1 MRHTIL
7 IATATLT
14 AAGAFVLFGGVLR
27 ESPSA
32 GASALPA
39 ERVAAAF
46 DPAFSS
52 AQNAGSLVLR
62 LQQQI
67 RQSPDDAASHA
78 LLGLAYQQRARETG
92 DTAYYTRAESVLRR
106 ARRARRREL
115 RHVLGPRLART
126 HAAPVREA
134 LVLARRA
141 RELAPMEAR
150 TLAAVGDALV
160 ELGRYREAFATFDR
174 FAGLK
179 PGLAAYARVSY
190 ARELLGDRPGAVAAM
205 RLAAETAVPGS
216 EAAAWTAL
224 HLGKLFFSGGDH
236 RSAER
241 QFRVALAHVPGYA
254 AAFDGLALVEAAR
267 KRLSRAIS
275 LERRAVAAVPLPQYV
290 ATLGDLLQRAGR
302 PRAAARQYSVVDAI
316 DRVQRAS
323 GVNTD
328 LELALF
334 RIDHRRGLAAATSQ
348 ALAAY
353 RARPSIDAADVAAW
367 GARPHGPVRRGQA
380 LLEARA
386 PPGDA
391 GFAEALPPRHDRALP
406 RQLRRGQALAAP
418 RSRAQPRV
426 LSTVVAGSGEARTMK
441 RFPLLAAVLAALALP
456 AIASAHPLGNF
467 TINHSST
474 LVVSGDLA
482 YVHYVLDMAEIPTLQ
497 GGRIDVASLGRKLE
511 LTVDGKR
518 VTLRPIR
525 QRLEKPEGAGGLPTT
540 RLELVL
546 AGPRLRDASSLEL
559 RDETYAGRL
568 GWKEVIVSASA
579 GARIASSSAPA
590 VSPSQQLRAYP
601 EDGLSSPPTVTQ
613 ARANVEPGDAT
624 GTPPQLTA
632 PQAEEHGSGFESLVT
647 RDLGATGILLAL
659 ALAALLGRR
668 PRARPRAR
676 QVDRRRYLIGQR
688 GTVRHAAYL
697 GGIVTVTHT
706 AGVFALGA

>member
-106 ARRARRREL
+106 AVEL
-115 RHVLGPRLART
+115 DDESSVTYSGLASLALTRHRFG
-126 HAAPVREA
+126 EA

-236 RSAER
+236 GSAER

-290 ATLGDLLQRAGR
+290 ANLGDLLQRAGR

-316 DRVQRAS
+316 DRVQQAS

-334 RIDHRRGLAAATSQ
+334 RIDHDRGLAAATGQ

-367 GARPHGPVRRGQA
+367 GLARSGRCAEAKRYSKLALRLGTRG
-380 LLEARA
+380 L
-386 PPGDA
+386 
-391 GFAEALPPRHDRALP
+391 AEALPPRHDRALP
-406 RQLRRGQALAAP
+406 RQPRRGQALAAP
-418 RSRAQPRV
+418 RSRR
-426 LSTVVAGSGEARTMK
+426 
-441 RFPLLAAVLAALALP
+441 
-456 AIASAHPLGNF
+456 
-467 TINHSST
+467 ST
-474 LVVSGDLA
+474 LG
-482 YVHYVLDMAEIPTLQ
+482 
-497 GGRIDVASLGRKLE
+497 SL
-511 LTVDGKR
+511 
-518 VTLRPIR
+518 
-525 QRLEKPEGAGGLPTT
+525 
-540 RLELVL
+540 
-546 AGPRLRDASSLEL
+546 
-559 RDETYAGRL
+559 
-568 GWKEVIVSASA
+568 
-579 GARIASSSAPA
+579 
-590 VSPSQQLRAYP
+590 
-601 EDGLSSPPTVTQ
+601 
-613 ARANVEPGDAT
+613 
-624 GTPPQLTA
+624 
-632 PQAEEHGSGFESLVT
+632 HC
-647 RDLGATGILLAL
+647 
-659 ALAALLGRR
+659 GRR
-668 PRARPRAR
+668 
-676 QVDRRRYLIGQR
+676 
-688 GTVRHAAYL
+688 
-697 GGIVTVTHT
+697 
-706 AGVFALGA
+706 